1 MTAMIRANSLTL
13 GGLGPKSFSSME
25 KHGKR
30 LDGSSQRRRIREA
43 EPLVYGSLDLR
54 DAYNR
59 HMTGVRTNRSLKR
72 PIMHAIIKFPL
83 DLHINSTSEQRMLD
97 HAVRFINQTHGG
109 KAVFAGRLDRDE
121 QGQHIVDV
129 FYAPKYEKLTKNRQ
143 GKQVRTW
150 WMSTTKHCKELCTK
164 HRSEIENRN
173 DQKKFTTGPRQI
185 GIALQAELYAYLKAA
200 GLDLTPRKPKNGP
213 RPDRQEIEAY
223 KATKDAEEKA
233 FMTRAKAEQDA
244 AAIRESAW
252 AEGFAAGVVEASA
265 EVHRL
270 SGDIESLRKAL
281 WTFISKQSPLPS
293 RKQAEELKRKASE
306 LLYKLDA
313 LAERLDDMS
322 APEDGYNSN
331 PSF

>member
-30 LDGSSQRRRIREA
+30 LDGSSQRRRIRKA

-129 FYAPKYEKLTKNRQ
+129 FYAPKYT
-143 GKQVRTW
+143 
-150 WMSTTKHCKELCTK
+150 S
-164 HRSEIENRN
+164 
-173 DQKKFTTGPRQI
+173 
-185 GIALQAELYAYLKAA
+185 
-200 GLDLTPRKPKNGP
+200 
-213 RPDRQEIEAY
+213 
-223 KATKDAEEKA
+223 
-233 FMTRAKAEQDA
+233 
-244 AAIRESAW
+244 
-252 AEGFAAGVVEASA
+252 
-265 EVHRL
+265 
-270 SGDIESLRKAL
+270 
-281 WTFISKQSPLPS
+281 
-293 RKQAEELKRKASE
+293 
-306 LLYKLDA
+306 
-313 LAERLDDMS
+313 
-322 APEDGYNSN
+322 
-331 PSF
+331 